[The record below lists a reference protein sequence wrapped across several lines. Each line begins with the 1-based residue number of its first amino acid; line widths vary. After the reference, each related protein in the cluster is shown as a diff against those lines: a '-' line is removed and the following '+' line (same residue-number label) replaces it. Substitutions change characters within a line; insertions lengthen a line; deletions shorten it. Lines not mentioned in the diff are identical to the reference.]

1 MIDQI
6 KQLKIPAFLLYGL
19 AVLALVF
26 LVSASMSNQS
36 SIYCDEVKIK
46 INTGANEKF
55 IQEAVVSNW
64 VNEFIG
70 KGSTKKT
77 IKEISLVDLEEAI
90 SNKPY
95 IHKAFAHFD
104 SKGRLSMEVVQDL
117 PILRVIDGMDKS
129 YYITESRKKMPMG
142 PEYTSRV
149 PIVTGHIPVTPSDT
163 IPSKGVLNEL
173 YEYGKYIQSNKFLN
187 ALSEQIYLRAD
198 GDMELIP
205 KVGDFTILL
214 GDSKELE
221 KKENRILSFYKQV
234 LPSKK
239 YQDVKLVNVK
249 FDNQIVCS
257 K

>member
-1 MIDQI
+1 M
-6 KQLKIPAFLLYGL
+6 K
-19 AVLALVF
+19 
-26 LVSASMSNQS
+26 
-36 SIYCDEVKIK
+36 
-46 INTGANEKF
+46 
-55 IQEAVVSNW
+55 
-64 VNEFIG
+64 
-70 KGSTKKT
+70 
-77 IKEISLVDLEEAI
+77 
-90 SNKPY
+90 
-95 IHKAFAHFD
+95 H
-104 SKGRLSMEVVQDL
+104 
-117 PILRVIDGMDKS
+117 
-129 YYITESRKKMPMG
+129 
-142 PEYTSRV
+142 
-149 PIVTGHIPVTPSDT
+149 SDT
-163 IPSKGVLNEL
+163 IHSKGVLNEL
-173 YEYGKYIQSNKFLN
+173 YEYGKYIQSNTFLN